1 MGGPCEQPQVAKTG
15 ALRSY
20 IAPLGLDAIN
30 SLPLPGGQGSFSFP
44 KNTQSLR
51 SFFSKEE
58 MYSRKREQAREVS
71 RSQVFWRN

>member
-51 SFFSKEE
+51 LGCILQTVFKN
-58 MYSRKREQAREVS
+58 EVGCGTIIS
-71 RSQVFWRN
+71 LVT